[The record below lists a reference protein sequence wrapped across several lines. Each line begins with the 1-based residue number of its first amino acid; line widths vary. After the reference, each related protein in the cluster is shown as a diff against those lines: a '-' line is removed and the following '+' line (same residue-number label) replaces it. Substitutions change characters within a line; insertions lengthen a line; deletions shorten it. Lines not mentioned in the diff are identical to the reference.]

1 MSLFRFVVR
10 NLPLFTLA
18 VLGLLVLASDASA
31 GPILQRI
38 RERRA
43 QSYQGAYAPRSPAA
57 TNLAPTAPACACG
70 TACAC
75 PSATACASGTCSLN
89 PAAGPQVYTLPG
101 GTSTCPGGT
110 CPAPTRGFFFRR

>member
-18 VLGLLVLASDASA
+18 ALGLLVLASDASA

-57 TNLAPTAPACACG
+57 TNPAPAATACTCG
-70 TACAC
+70 TACIC
-75 PSATACASGTCSLN
+75 PSGTPCAAGTCPLK
-89 PAAGPQVYTLPG
+89 PATVPQVYALPA